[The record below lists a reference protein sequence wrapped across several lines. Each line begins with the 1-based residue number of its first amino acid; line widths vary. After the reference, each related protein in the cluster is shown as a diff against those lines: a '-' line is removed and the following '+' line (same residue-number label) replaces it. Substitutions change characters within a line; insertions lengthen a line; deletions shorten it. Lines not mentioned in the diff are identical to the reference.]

1 MPIVTSIATKAIVT
15 VQSYE
20 NRELKG
26 TVYNGFYDKK
36 VPFRNSFEMISVL
49 ENLFDSLSFPQSSVT
64 NRSFYK
70 RAKRQ
75 KRKGSQGEHMEGN
88 VTSTGKA
95 KFVVYVQY
103 RQNATWQGTIQWVD
117 ENKTQ
122 RFRSAL
128 EMLKLMDEALGE
140 TEDDTEISF
149 EQEEN

>member
-1 MPIVTSIATKAIVT
+1 
-15 VQSYE
+15 
-20 NRELKG
+20 
-26 TVYNGFYDKK
+26 
-36 VPFRNSFEMISVL
+36 
-49 ENLFDSLSFPQSSVT
+49 
-64 NRSFYK
+64 
-70 RAKRQ
+70 
-75 KRKGSQGEHMEGN
+75 MEGN